1 MSSNKQATTK
11 LTSMQQILIKDIEI
25 GDHFRR
31 DLGDVND
38 IATSIKNNGLIHP
51 IAVTKNYY
59 LIAGRRRIEA
69 FKKLGLEQIPVTVI
83 DIELKENGELNDN
96 SIRNNF
102 NAEEIIAVK
111 KYLENREINLLSET
125 QTKLNVNKLQSF
137 NDHDYQNEL
146 AKRRKRIAKLIGTSD
161 INLRKLES
169 LYYAASNDPRLYR
182 TLWDKVNL
190 AKISISKAFNIY
202 RRVSRREQL
211 IKEGQQ
217 APSLIPGNVQLIH
230 GDFIDIS
237 KNIPDNSIDLIFTD
251 PKYSEKSLF
260 VYKNLP

>member
-1 MSSNKQATTK
+1 MPSNSEPTRK
-11 LTSMQQILIKDIEI
+11 LTSIQQIWIKDIEI
-25 GDHFRR
+25 SDGFRK

-38 IATSIKNNGLIHP
+38 IATNIKNNGLIHP

-125 QTKLNVNKLQSF
+125 QTKLNVSKLQSF
-137 NDHDYQNEL
+137 NEHDYQ
-146 AKRRKRIAKLIGTSD
+146 
-161 INLRKLES
+161 
-169 LYYAASNDPRLYR
+169 Y
-182 TLWDKVNL
+182 
-190 AKISISKAFNIY
+190 
-202 RRVSRREQL
+202 
-211 IKEGQQ
+211 
-217 APSLIPGNVQLIH
+217 
-230 GDFIDIS
+230 
-237 KNIPDNSIDLIFTD
+237 
-251 PKYSEKSLF
+251 
-260 VYKNLP
+260 